1 MSVNKEI
8 GNLIT
13 LDDFVSLETD
23 EVKERVIIPGS
34 VLAHDREIRRA
45 LRRDGKNR
53 LVFRGSDNLTV
64 EPERSIYL
72 TTRQV
77 LDREIE
83 AFTGL
88 IEEINDLGI

>member
-1 MSVNKEI
+1 
-8 GNLIT
+8 
-13 LDDFVSLETD
+13 
-23 EVKERVIIPGS
+23 
-34 VLAHDREIRRA
+34 
-45 LRRDGKNR
+45 
-53 LVFRGSDNLTV
+53 V